1 MTLLTLARPHNEFVF
16 SVYSQAQGGRGGDPE
31 NEQYDDDGPQGF
43 SRDIQMTHAD
53 ATHDADEML
62 DDDGDDEREEDKE
75 PSDGEDLDENLE
87 A

>member
-1 MTLLTLARPHNEFVF
+1 MTLLTLARPHNEFFFPFF
-16 SVYSQAQGGRGGDPE
+16 SQGGRGGDPE
-31 NEQYDDDGPQGF
+31 NEQYDEEGPQGF

-53 ATHDADEML
+53 ATHEADEVL